1 MFKAEVIVLNIGE
14 TIVINLDDIFE
25 TCDEDVSFTQ
35 TADDYVVVKCNNWS
49 YQVSADDVEMWF
61 TLKTYESQQLKK
73 FQ

>member
-1 MFKAEVIVLNIGE
+1 MFTAEVIVLNIGE

-25 TCDEDVSFTQ
+25 TCDTAVLFTQ

-61 TLKTYESQQLKK
+61 TLRSYQSQQLKE